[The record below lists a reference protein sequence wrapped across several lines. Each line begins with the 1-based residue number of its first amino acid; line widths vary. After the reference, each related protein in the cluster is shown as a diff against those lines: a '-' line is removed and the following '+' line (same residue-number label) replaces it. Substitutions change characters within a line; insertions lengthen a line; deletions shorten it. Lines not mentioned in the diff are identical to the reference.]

1 MQHDNSYL
9 HILSRA
15 CNQPQLLEPNYAATF
30 FGSLSLR
37 AGVNQL
43 IDVNGNELKEQQLIE
58 LSSSF
63 SSPRERDR
71 PYQVVNGLAILPVSG
86 TLLHKYGY
94 IKPVSGATGYDGISA
109 RLNDA
114 IADPNIK
121 AIMLDID
128 SPGGE
133 GAGCFDCAN
142 QIKKLREV
150 KPIYALCYDTMC
162 SAAMALA
169 SACTERWITQSG
181 RAGSVGVVVAHSSI
195 ENKLKEEGV
204 EITLIHSGDH
214 KIDGNPYSKLPP
226 EIRESIQSRLDKTRD
241 EFAELVASG
250 IGMSKSAILDT
261 QAQIFT
267 GQAAIDVGFANK
279 LVNGHEAVPILLD
292 VIKSNNSIGVSMSEK
307 QENPTPSEKPNKA
320 QLTQADIDA
329 AKLEG
334 ATLERQRIGEILN
347 SEHAEGRQKLAV
359 HLALSSAMSPTESVA
374 MLQVSPKAESESKS
388 DNLSTALDAAMENEP
403 QPDLETSGDVEEL
416 SDYEKE
422 AQALLSAHDQVFG
435 N

>member
-1 MQHDNSYL
+1 
-9 HILSRA
+9 
-15 CNQPQLLEPNYAATF
+15 
-30 FGSLSLR
+30 
-37 AGVNQL
+37 
-43 IDVNGNELKEQQLIE
+43 
-58 LSSSF
+58 
-63 SSPRERDR
+63 
-71 PYQVVNGLAILPVSG
+71 
-86 TLLHKYGY
+86 
-94 IKPVSGATGYDGISA
+94 
-109 RLNDA
+109 
-114 IADPNIK
+114 
-121 AIMLDID
+121 MLDID

-250 IGMSKSAILDT
+250 IGMSKSAVLDT
-261 QAQIFT
+261 QAQVYT

-347 SEHAEGRQKLAV
+347 SEHAEGRQKLAM